1 MCVNPLVQ
9 KRSDRLLSTTFALS
23 LENGTNLSTDR
34 VSRLHISQN
43 DFIIYHN
50 AYASEPFRE
59 ISFLLSSCSL
69 RQSHLHNFERY
80 IIFGIILYALNLLSH
95 TSIIFFKVNGSWIFK
110 SRIEDIRV
118 YLRYLCPLLTLSCK
132 RYIFLFTKT
141 SIKMK
146 KNPHKNK

>member
-1 MCVNPLVQ
+1 MCVNPLAQ
-9 KRSDRLLSTTFALS
+9 KRFDRLLLTTFTLS

-34 VSRLHISQN
+34 VGRLHISQN

-69 RQSHLHNFERY
+69 RQSLSHSHKFERY
-80 IIFGIILYALNLLSH
+80 ILFGIILCSRLAVAYQYYF
-95 TSIIFFKVNGSWIFK
+95 FFKVNGSWIFK

-132 RYIFLFTKT
+132 CYIFYLQK
-141 SIKMK
+141 
-146 KNPHKNK
+146 HLLR

>member
-9 KRSDRLLSTTFALS
+9 KRFDRLLSTT

-34 VSRLHISQN
+34 VGRLHISLN

-69 RQSHLHNFERY
+69 RQSLSHSHNFERF
-80 IIFGIILYALNLLSH
+80 IIFGIILYALDLLSH
-95 TSIIFFKVNGSWIFK
+95 TSIIFFKINGSWIFK

-118 YLRYLCPLLTLSCK
+118 YLHYLCPLLNLSCK
-132 RYIFLFTKT
+132 CYIFYLQK
-141 SIKMK
+141 
-146 KNPHKNK
+146 HLLR